1 MHQKI
6 AKAAVLHRRGTAGWQ
21 KTTIQN
27 EHVLK
32 LKKSNH
38 APKST
43 LDGWVKCDSQILK
56 IIKVHSV

>member
-32 LKKSNH
+32 LKKIKPCSKKH
-38 APKST
+38 F
-43 LDGWVKCDSQILK
+43 GWMGKM
-56 IIKVHSV
+56 